1 MEIEGLLCFVP
12 ASKDLNKLHNYTYS
26 TVWQSIKYLT
36 GVRRSS
42 SLGLEKKLLANNFL

>member
-1 MEIEGLLCFVP
+1 MELEGLLCFVP

-36 GVRRSS
+36 GIRRSS
-42 SLGLEKKLLANNFL
+42 SLGLEKNILAKNFL